1 MDLPEK
7 TFMHRIPRFL
17 KLLVGSLVAIAI
29 LTGIMLLQGPKRN
42 GGPLALP
49 PGLSQIS
56 SSPSAKPLSSLL
68 VIVTNSKQQIIAGS
82 VLLQNDQNRS
92 IAVIDPNSVVDLR
105 EFGLHDLKSAT
116 TEATATQ
123 VLAAFNVASGLSIDG
138 VLNLSEIGFGA
149 LLDSVGGMSINSPTV
164 IRLNK
169 TPTGQL
175 RLIRKGSQHLDGTT
189 AEQYAVLRL
198 PGESAAQQGQRFVP
212 ALRTVLDQLPTA
224 PQKISA
230 QLMSLGQ
237 AGKSNLPNL
246 DVAQFLA
253 TTRGEWAGATQLN
266 LATVPSGLR
275 RPATKNWMWLNPG
288 AIHSNFVVLQS
299 NALWA
304 DYDQNYRVYL
314 ASSGRAGRI
323 AARELLSRGSVY
335 FVDGGSTGRSA
346 HSHLITTDAVPQE
359 VIANLKSL
367 LNLPDL
373 AVTVVA
379 QISTGTQMQLDL
391 GQDFEI
397 NQEKGSVQ

>member
-1 MDLPEK
+1 
-7 TFMHRIPRFL
+7 
-17 KLLVGSLVAIAI
+17 
-29 LTGIMLLQGPKRN
+29 
-42 GGPLALP
+42 
-49 PGLSQIS
+49 
-56 SSPSAKPLSSLL
+56 
-68 VIVTNSKQQIIAGS
+68 
-82 VLLQNDQNRS
+82 
-92 IAVIDPNSVVDLR
+92 
-105 EFGLHDLKSAT
+105 
-116 TEATATQ
+116 
-123 VLAAFNVASGLSIDG
+123 
-138 VLNLSEIGFGA
+138 
-149 LLDSVGGMSINSPTV
+149 
-164 IRLNK
+164 
-169 TPTGQL
+169 
-175 RLIRKGSQHLDGTT
+175 
-189 AEQYAVLRL
+189 
-198 PGESAAQQGQRFVP
+198 
-212 ALRTVLDQLPTA
+212 
-224 PQKISA
+224 
-230 QLMSLGQ
+230 MSLGQ

-275 RPATKNWMWLNPG
+275 TPATKDWMWLNPG

-299 NALWA
+299 NALWT

-323 AARELLSRGSVY
+323 AARELLSRGAIY

-391 GQDFEI
+391 GQDFKI